1 MPGGEPSSRDGRSA
15 SPYDVAMR
23 ALMYGVAPEVQTIE
37 ETDNRLLRM
46 LAQTPTRLLDIDEP
60 GFLRP
65 DWVVTKPRLVGICG
79 SESKAV
85 FLDYASLVDPANSVG
100 MQQNPMKNFVSM
112 PHVMGHEVIAEV
124 VAVGP
129 EAEGLEPGDR
139 VALNPWLTCVTRGV
153 SPICPACV
161 AGDLSQCHS
170 FGKGAFAPGIHIG
183 MCADVTGGF
192 AELMPAH
199 DSMLFKVPDELSDEQ
214 AVVADPF
221 SVSLHAVTRH
231 PPQPGSK
238 VLVYGAGSL
247 GLAAV
252 AILRALYPT
261 VEVMVVARFDAQRK
275 VAEAF
280 GASTVPHEPRLEL
293 IERVAEWSGG
303 VLQPADGLPM
313 AFPGGI
319 DVVYDTIGAA
329 ETLEVGCRVLRA
341 RGALV
346 KLGMNGAAKWDDTP
360 VYSKEINYTGSNAF
374 GIEEVEG
381 VRKHAIAHF
390 LDMAGSGR
398 IDLTPMLTHSFRL
411 EEWRD
416 AFTVL
421 ADQESSG
428 AIKVTIDGR

>member
-1 MPGGEPSSRDGRSA
+1 MTGRRST
-15 SPYDVAMR
+15 YDVAMR
-23 ALMYGVAPEVQTIE
+23 ALMYGVEPEVQPIG

-46 LAQTPTRLLDIDEP
+46 LARTPTRLVDIDEP

-65 DWVVTKPRLVGICG
+65 DWVVTRPRLVGICG

-85 FLDYASLVDPANSVG
+85 FLDYASLIDPANAAG
-100 MQQNPMKNFVSM
+100 QNPMKNFVSM
-112 PHVMGHEVIAEV
+112 PHVMGHEVIADV

-153 SPICPACV
+153 SPVCPACE

-170 FGKGAFAPGIHIG
+170 FAKGSFAPGIHIG

-192 AELMPAH
+192 ADLMPAH
-199 DSMLFKVPDELSDEQ
+199 DSMLFKVPDTLSDEQ
-214 AVVADPF
+214 VVVADPF

-238 VLVYGAGSL
+238 VLVYGAGAL
-247 GLAAV
+247 GQCAI

-261 VEVMVVARFDAQRK
+261 VEVMAVARFDAQRQL
-275 VAEAF
+275 AETF
-280 GASTVPHEPRLEL
+280 GASTVHPEPRLEL
-293 IERVAEWSGG
+293 IERVADWSGG

-341 RGALV
+341 RGTLV
-346 KLGMNGAAKWDDTP
+346 KLGMHGAAKWDDTP
-360 VYSKEINYTGSNAF
+360 VYTKEITYTGSNAF

-381 VRKHAIAHF
+381 VRQHGIAHF
-390 LDMAGSGR
+390 LDMVGSGR
-398 IDLTPMLTHSFRL
+398 IDLTPMLTHTFRL
-411 EEWRD
+411 DEWRD

-421 ADQESSG
+421 ADQETSG
-428 AIKVTIDGR
+428 AIKVAIDSR

>member
-1 MPGGEPSSRDGRSA
+1 MQEVSECWAATPSQGSSRDGGPA

-23 ALMYGVAPEVQTIE
+23 ALMYGVAPEVQPIP

-85 FLDYASLVDPANSVG
+85 FLDYASLDRPGQLRSG

-199 DSMLFKVPDELSDEQ
+199 DSMLFKVPDEPDRRAGRRRRPVLG
-214 AVVADPF
+214 VAPCG
-221 SVSLHAVTRH
+221 H
-231 PPQPGSK
+231 PPSATARKQ
-238 VLVYGAGSL
+238 GAR
-247 GLAAV
+247 
-252 AILRALYPT
+252 LRG
-261 VEVMVVARFDAQRK
+261 R
-275 VAEAF
+275 
-280 GASTVPHEPRLEL
+280 
-293 IERVAEWSGG
+293 
-303 VLQPADGLPM
+303 
-313 AFPGGI
+313 
-319 DVVYDTIGAA
+319 
-329 ETLEVGCRVLRA
+329 RA
-341 RGALV
+341 R
-346 KLGMNGAAKWDDTP
+346 P
-360 VYSKEINYTGSNAF
+360 VPPSPSC
-374 GIEEVEG
+374 
-381 VRKHAIAHF
+381 
-390 LDMAGSGR
+390 GR
-398 IDLTPMLTHSFRL
+398 CTRPSR
-411 EEWRD
+411 
-416 AFTVL
+416 
-421 ADQESSG
+421 
-428 AIKVTIDGR
+428 